1 MNNVL
6 IWGKSGKEHLQNLEK
21 VVAIIHKHGI
31 KPKKV
36 KYIFFYQRRDLF
48 GISN

>member
-31 KPKKV
+31 KPKRV
-36 KYIFFYQRRDLF
+36 KYIFF
-48 GISN
+48 